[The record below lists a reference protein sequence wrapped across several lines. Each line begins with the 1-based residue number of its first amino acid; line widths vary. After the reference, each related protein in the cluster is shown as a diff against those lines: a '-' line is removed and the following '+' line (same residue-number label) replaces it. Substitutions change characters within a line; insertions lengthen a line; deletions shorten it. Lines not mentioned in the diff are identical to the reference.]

1 MEAFMRW
8 VRAIVSLVLS
18 AAVFWGL
25 DNRHGTFPALGKLLN
40 PFAGFW
46 QNGSRPDA
54 VPDELVV
61 PGLRDEVR
69 VVWDARRVPHIFAQ
83 NDHDL
88 YLAQGYVAASLRL
101 WQMEFQALYTAGRIS
116 EVVGPVGLRQD
127 IFTRRF
133 GLPWAAENAVH
144 AFRDD
149 PKTREVV
156 DAFTAGVNAY
166 IRTLDRKGLLVEY
179 KILDYR
185 PEVWTDYKC
194 ALLLKAMAYSL
205 SSYNQDAAMTQMMKM
220 VKSQGGFPGWEDFGD
235 RLFPFMPPLV
245 DPVIPP
251 GTPLDFVPLPVPTRS
266 GAEKGGGNTDGE
278 NGHLA
283 DSRLEATPSDPS
295 GFESPGYRTGPG
307 IGSNNWAVSGKRTRN
322 GFPILANDMHLELSL
337 PAIWYEIQLSA
348 PGVNVRGVAFPA
360 APLVVAG
367 YNESVAWGF
376 TNGTDDVL
384 DWYDITFKDD
394 SRAEYLYA
402 GEWRKTTVR
411 EEKIKVRGGST
422 VADKV
427 VYTHYGPVVRLSDEP
442 PFINMN
448 VPPNAALRW
457 LAHDASSEFSTL
469 YALNRARNYADYVE
483 ALKTWDCPAQNIV
496 FADREGTIAIWHD
509 GKFPLRWKGQGR
521 YVLDG
526 SDPADEWRGWVP
538 RGHVPHVKDPD
549 RGFVSSANQM
559 PADAGYPYYL
569 GWDYA
574 SYERGA
580 RINEILRSAHDI
592 TPADMVRMQTD
603 VLDIRARAVLPS
615 LLDLIKEKPATEA
628 GKKSL
633 AELRAWNFEARAAL
647 IAPTIFREFWN
658 ELNRLTWEDE
668 KPPGVER
675 ISRPASQVMVDQ
687 ILNDPHG
694 KFFDDA
700 DTDGT
705 VETLSDVVRQAF
717 QAAVANLE
725 KRLGPFGETWRW
737 GEVKGTQLR
746 HVARI
751 PGLGRDKLVADGVG
765 HVIDAIDAVWAPSWR
780 MVVELGPEVK
790 AWGNYPG
797 GQSGNPGSKFYDDF
811 VNDWAAGK
819 PYELVFL
826 KSADEPNPAVVGRTL
841 MRGGK

>member
-1 MEAFMRW
+1 MRW
-8 VRAIVSLVLS
+8 VRAIVSLVLA

-46 QNGSRPDA
+46 QNGSRSDA
-54 VPDELVV
+54 VPEKLVV
-61 PGLRDEVR
+61 PDLRDEVR

-88 YLAQGYVAASLRL
+88 YMAQGYVAASLRL

-133 GLPWAAENAVH
+133 GLPWAAENAVR
-144 AFRDD
+144 AFRND

-166 IRTLDRKGLLVEY
+166 IRTLGRKGLPVEY

-205 SSYNQDAAMTQMMKM
+205 SSYNQDAAMTQIMKM
-220 VKSQGGFPGWEDFGD
+220 VKNQGGSPGWEDFGD

-251 GTPLDFVPLPVPTRS
+251 GTPLDFTPLPVPTRG
-266 GAEKGGGNTDGE
+266 GAEGGSGNMTST
-278 NGHLA
+278 NGSAASLG
-283 DSRLEATPSDPS
+283 LETASSDVG

-307 IGSNNWAVSGKRTRN
+307 IGSNNWAVSGKLTRN
-322 GFPILANDMHLELSL
+322 GFPILSNDMHLELSL

-411 EEKIKVRGGST
+411 EERIKVRAEAT
-422 VADKV
+422 VVDKV
-427 VYTHYGPVVRLSDEP
+427 VYTHYGPVVRSKDEP
-442 PFINMN
+442 PFTNMN
-448 VPPNAALRW
+448 VPPGAALRW

-469 YALNRARNYADYVE
+469 YALNRARNYADYVQ
-483 ALKTWDCPAQNIV
+483 ALETWDCPAQNIV
-496 FADREGTIAIWHD
+496 YADREGTIAIWHG

-521 YVLDG
+521 FVLDG
-526 SDPADEWRGWVP
+526 TDPADGWWGWVP
-538 RGHVPHVKDPD
+538 RGHVPHVKDPE

-559 PADAGYPYYL
+559 PADAAYPYYL

-580 RINEILRSAHDI
+580 RINEILAAARDI
-592 TPADMVRMQTD
+592 TPSDMVRMQAD
-603 VLDIRARAVLPS
+603 VLDIRARAVLPR
-615 LLDLIKEKPATEA
+615 LLDIIKEKAATDGE
-628 GKKSL
+628 KKSFE
-633 AELRAWNFEARAAL
+633 ELRAWNFEARAAL
-647 IAPTIFREFWN
+647 IAPTVFREFWN
-658 ELNRLTWEDE
+658 ELNRLTWDDE

-675 ISRPASQVMVDQ
+675 MTRPESQVMIDQ
-687 ILNDPHG
+687 ILNYPYG
-694 KFFDDA
+694 EFFDLG
-700 DTDGT
+700 DGPPL
-705 VETLSDVVRQAF
+705 ETLADIVQLAF
-717 QAAVANLE
+717 RAAVANLE
-725 KRLGPFGETWRW
+725 KRLGPWGDAWRW
-737 GEVKGTQLR
+737 GKVKGTQLR

-751 PGLGRDKLVADGVG
+751 PGFGREMLEADGVG
-765 HVIDAIDAVWAPSWR
+765 HVIGAINTVWAPSWR

-811 VNDWAAGK
+811 VDDWAAGK

-826 KSADEPNPAVVGRTL
+826 KSADEPDPRVVGRTV

>member
-1 MEAFMRW
+1 MRW
-8 VRAIVSLVLS
+8 VRAIVSLVLA

-25 DNRHGTFPALGKLLN
+25 DNHHGTFPALGKLLN
-40 PFAGFW
+40 PFSGFW
-46 QNGSRPDA
+46 QNGSRSDA
-54 VPDELVV
+54 VPEKLVV

-133 GLPWAAENAVH
+133 GLPWAAENAVRV
-144 AFRDD
+144 FRDD

-166 IRTLDRKGLLVEY
+166 IQTLDRKGLPVEY

-185 PEVWTDYKC
+185 PEPWTDYKC

-205 SSYNQDAAMTQMMKM
+205 SSYNQDDAMTQMMKM
-220 VKSQGGFPGWEDFGD
+220 TKNQGGWPGWEDFGD
-235 RLFPFMPPLV
+235 RLFPFRPPFV

-251 GTPLDFVPLPVPTRS
+251 GTPIDFTPLPVPTRS
-266 GAEKGGGNTDGE
+266 EAEGGGGNKDGE
-278 NGHLA
+278 SGHPT
-283 DSRLEATPSDPS
+283 DSRLEATPSDPG

-307 IGSNNWAVSGKRTRN
+307 IGSNNWAVSGKLTRN
-322 GFPILANDMHLELSL
+322 GFPILSNDIHLELSL

-348 PGVNVRGVAFPA
+348 PGVNVRGVTFPA

-384 DWYDITFKDD
+384 DWFDITFKDD
-394 SRAEYLYA
+394 TRAEYLYG

-411 EEKIKVRGGST
+411 EEKIKVRGGTT
-422 VADKV
+422 VVDKV
-427 VYTHYGPVVRLSDEP
+427 VYTHYGPVVRSKDEP
-442 PFINMN
+442 PFPNMN
-448 VPPNAALRW
+448 VPPGAALRW
-457 LAHDASSEFSTL
+457 LAHDASNEFLTL
-469 YALNRARNYADYVE
+469 YALNRARNYADYVQ
-483 ALKTWDCPAQNIV
+483 ALETWDCPAQNIV
-496 FADREGTIAIWHD
+496 YADREGTIAIWHD
-509 GKFPLRWKGQGR
+509 GKYPLRWKGQGR

-526 SDPADEWRGWVP
+526 SDPADEWRGWIP
-538 RGHVPHVKDPD
+538 RSHVPHVKDPE

-574 SYERGA
+574 PFERGA
-580 RINEILRSAHDI
+580 RINEILAAARDV
-592 TPADMVRMQTD
+592 TPSDMVRMQTD
-603 VLDIRARAVLPS
+603 VLDIRARAVLPR
-615 LLDLIKEKPATEA
+615 LLDIIKEKPATEA
-628 GKKSL
+628 EKKSFE
-633 AELRAWNFEARAAL
+633 ELRAWNFEARAAL
-647 IAPTIFREFWN
+647 IAPTIFRELWN
-658 ELNRLTWEDE
+658 ELNRLTWDDE

-675 ISRPASQVMVDQ
+675 MTRPASQVMVDQ
-687 ILNDPHG
+687 ILNHPEG
-694 KFFDDA
+694 EFFDNA

-705 VETLSDVVRQAF
+705 VETLADIAELAF
-717 QAAVANLE
+717 RSAVANLE
-725 KRLGPFGETWRW
+725 KRLGTWGDAWRW
-737 GEVKGTQLR
+737 GKVKGTQLR

-751 PGLGRDKLVADGVG
+751 PGFGREKLEADGIG
-765 HVIDAIDAVWAPSWR
+765 HVIGAIDAVWAPSWR

-811 VNDWAAGK
+811 IDDWAAGK
-819 PYELVFL
+819 PYKLVFL
-826 KSADEPNPAVVGRTL
+826 KSADDPDPAVVARTL
-841 MRGGK
+841 MRGE

>member
-1 MEAFMRW
+1 MRW
-8 VRAIVSLVLS
+8 VRAIVSLVLA

-40 PFAGFW
+40 PFSGFW
-46 QNGSRPDA
+46 QNGSRSDT
-54 VPDELVV
+54 VPEKLVV

-69 VVWDARRVPHIFAQ
+69 VVWDARHVPHIFAN

-133 GLPWAAENAVH
+133 GLPWAAENAVR

-166 IRTLDRKGLLVEY
+166 TRTLDRKGLPVEY

-185 PEVWTDYKC
+185 PEPWTDYKC

-220 VKSQGGFPGWEDFGD
+220 TKDQGGWPGWEDFGD
-235 RLFPFMPPLV
+235 RLFPFRPPLV

-251 GTPLDFVPLPVPTRS
+251 GTLLDFVPLPVPTRS
-266 GAEKGGGNTDGE
+266 GAEGGGGNKDGE
-278 NGHLA
+278 SGHPD
-283 DSRLEATPSDPS
+283 DSRLEATPADPS
-295 GFESPGYRTGPG
+295 GFESPGYQTGPG
-307 IGSNNWAVSGKRTRN
+307 IGSNNWAVSGKLTRD
-322 GFPILANDMHLELSL
+322 GFPILSNDMHLELSL
-337 PAIWYEIQLSA
+337 PAVWYEIQLSA

-394 SRAEYLYA
+394 ARAEYLT
-402 GEWRKTTVR
+402 GSEWRKTTVR
-411 EEKIKVRGGST
+411 EERIKVRGGAA
-422 VADKV
+422 VVDKV
-427 VYTHYGPVVRLSDEP
+427 VYTHYGPVVRQKDEP
-442 PFINMN
+442 AFANMN
-448 VPPNAALRW
+448 VPPGAALRW

-469 YALNRARNYADYVE
+469 YALNRAHNYADYVK
-483 ALKTWDCPAQNIV
+483 ALETWDCPAQNIIY
-496 FADREGTIAIWHD
+496 ADREGTIAIWHD

-521 YVLDG
+521 YVLNG
-526 SDPADEWRGWVP
+526 ADPADEWRGWVP
-538 RGHVPHVKDPD
+538 HGQVPHVKDPD

-574 SYERGA
+574 SFERAG
-580 RINEILRSAHDI
+580 RINEILAAARDV
-592 TPADMVRMQTD
+592 TPSDMVRMQTD
-603 VLDIRARAVLPS
+603 VLDIRARAVLPR
-615 LLDLIKEKPATEA
+615 LLDIIKEKPATGAE
-628 GKKSL
+628 KKGFE
-633 AELRAWNFEARAAL
+633 ELRAWNFEARAAL
-647 IAPTIFREFWN
+647 IAPTVFREFWN
-658 ELNRLTWEDE
+658 ELNRLTWDDE
-668 KPPGVER
+668 KPLGAER
-675 ISRPASQVMVDQ
+675 MTRPASQVMVDQ
-687 ILNDPHG
+687 ILNYPDG
-694 KFFDDA
+694 EFFDVI
-700 DTDGT
+700 GKNYPI
-705 VETLSDVVRQAF
+705 ETLTDIAELAF
-717 QAAVANLE
+717 RAAVANLE
-725 KRLGPFGETWRW
+725 KRLGPWGDAWRW
-737 GEVKGTQLR
+737 GKVKGTTLR
-746 HVARI
+746 HLARI
-751 PGLGRDKLVADGVG
+751 PGFSREKLEADGIG
-765 HVIDAIDAVWAPSWR
+765 HVIGAIDTVWAPSWR
-780 MVVELGPEVK
+780 MVVELGPEVR

-797 GQSGNPGSKFYDDF
+797 GQSGHPGSKFYDDF
-811 VNDWAAGK
+811 IDDWAAGK

-826 KSADEPNPAVVGRTL
+826 RSADESNPAVVGRTV

>member
-1 MEAFMRW
+1 MRW
-8 VRAIVSLVLS
+8 VRAIVSLVL
-18 AAVFWGL
+18 AAAIFCGL
-25 DNRHGTFPALGKLLN
+25 DNRHGTFPALGMLLN

-46 QNGSRPDA
+46 QNGSRSDA
-54 VPDELVV
+54 VPEKLVV

-133 GLPWAAENAVH
+133 GLPWAAENAVR

-149 PKTREVV
+149 PQTREVV

-166 IRTLDRKGLLVEY
+166 IRTLDRKGLPVEY

-185 PEVWTDYKC
+185 PEPWTDYKC

-205 SSYNQDAAMTQMMKM
+205 SSYNQDAAMTQMRQALGEST
-220 VKSQGGFPGWEDFGD
+220 VDA
-235 RLFPFMPPLV
+235 LFPYLPPLV

-251 GTPLDFVPLPVPTRS
+251 GTPLDFAPLPVPTRG
-266 GAEKGGGNTDGE
+266 GAEGGDGNKGSTSGHPAASGPEAAPATDGV
-278 NGHLA
+278 
-283 DSRLEATPSDPS
+283 
-295 GFESPGYRTGPG
+295 ESPGYRTGPG
-307 IGSNNWAVSGKRTRN
+307 IGSNSWAVSGKLTRN
-322 GFPILANDMHLELSL
+322 GCPILSNDMHLELSL

-394 SRAEYLYA
+394 TRAEYLYG

-411 EEKIKVRGGST
+411 KEKIKVRGGAT
-422 VADKV
+422 VIDRVA
-427 VYTHYGPVVRLSDEP
+427 YTHYGPIVRQKDEP
-442 PFINMN
+442 PFPNMN
-448 VPPNAALRW
+448 VPPGAALRW
-457 LAHDASSEFSTL
+457 LAHDASKELSTL
-469 YALNRARNYADYVE
+469 YALNRARNYADYVQ
-483 ALKTWDCPAQNIV
+483 ALETWDCPAQNIV
-496 FADREGTIAIWHD
+496 YADRKGTIAIWHN
-509 GKFPLRWKGQGR
+509 GKYPLRWKGQGR

-526 SDPADEWRGWVP
+526 SDPADDWRSWVP

-559 PADAGYPYYL
+559 PAGADYPYYL

-574 SYERGA
+574 PYERGA
-580 RINEILRSAHDI
+580 RINELLAAAHDI
-592 TPADMVRMQTD
+592 TPPDMVRMQTD
-603 VLDIRARAVLPS
+603 VLDIRARAVLPC
-615 LLDLIKEKPATEA
+615 LLEIIREKAVTNTE
-628 GKKSL
+628 KKSFE
-633 AELRAWNFEARAAL
+633 ELRAWNFEARAAL

-658 ELNRLTWEDE
+658 ELNRLTWDDE
-668 KPPGVER
+668 KTSNMER
-675 ISRPASQVMVDQ
+675 MPRPASQVMVDQ
-687 ILNDPHG
+687 ILNHPEG
-694 KFFDDA
+694 KFFDI
-700 DTDGT
+700 TNT
-705 VETLSDVVRQAF
+705 ETIETLADIAELAF
-717 QAAVANLE
+717 RAAVANLE
-725 KRLGPFGETWRW
+725 KRLGPWGDAWRW
-737 GEVKGTQLR
+737 GRVKGTQLR

-751 PGLGRDKLVADGVG
+751 PGFGREKLEADGIG
-765 HVIDAIDAVWAPSWR
+765 HVIGAIDTVWAPSWR
-780 MVVELGPEVK
+780 MVVELGPEVR

-797 GQSGNPGSKFYDDF
+797 GQSGNPGSPYYDDF
-811 VNDWAAGK
+811 VDDWAAGK

-826 KSADEPNPAVVGRTL
+826 KSADEPNPAVVAQTV